1 MIRVLNILISSLK
14 IRDDQF
20 QGIGREFSVEP
31 GVVEQNFIE
40 EIIKSSRFVQM
51 IGKLRKL
58 AQVEP

>member
-20 QGIGREFSVEP
+20 QGVGRKFSVEP

-40 EIIKSSRFVQM
+40 EIIKSSCFVQM
-51 IGKLRKL
+51 IGELRKL